1 MKVAEIMTREVCV
14 ASPTDTIRKAAELMA
29 GLDIGA
35 LPVGEN
41 DRLIGVITDR
51 DIAIRG
57 VAQGAGP
64 EAQVGDVMTHD
75 VRYCFDNE
83 DVEDVALNLGEIQ
96 VRRVPVVNQDKRLVG
111 IVSLSDV
118 ALRNRGGAAEAL
130 EGISRP
136 GGFHN

>member
-64 EAQVGDVMTHD
+64 EAPVGDVMTHD